1 MDTLFALETGNN
13 ILGTSLLDNFI
24 IPYHNAA
31 TFQTA
36 CFQLQRNN
44 RKHATVI
51 WQFKK
56 LRLCMRKRA
65 RSMKTCWHLIF
76 DSSNRSLQQW
86 VLQIWKPI
94 SNIIWVWINDV
105 RLLLSNQLQVTN
117 LKKYKNTHNL
127 TIWNSKNQTKQAN
140 ISFRQK
146 HATVIWQS
154 NKLRNMCERE
164 RQQKTWK
171 PTDRFLLRPI
181 SCIIKVSVDSFGL
194 LLIRVRWCCEL
205 MLLGYCYTNHR

>member
-1 MDTLFALETGNN
+1 
-13 ILGTSLLDNFI
+13 
-24 IPYHNAA
+24 
-31 TFQTA
+31 
-36 CFQLQRNN
+36 
-44 RKHATVI
+44 
-51 WQFKK
+51 
-56 LRLCMRKRA
+56 
-65 RSMKTCWHLIF
+65 MKTCWHLIF

-146 HATVIWQS
+146 HATVIWQL

-164 RQQKTWK
+164 RETAKNMKTYW
-171 PTDRFLLRPI
+171 PLPI
-181 SCIIKVSVDSFGL
+181 ETNFMYNQSVSWFFWATANPCEMMLWVDAVGL
-194 LLIRVRWCCEL
+194 LLYQSQV
-205 MLLGYCYTNHR
+205 TN

>member
-1 MDTLFALETGNN
+1 MWEREQEAWKPADIWSS
-13 ILGTSLLDNFI
+13 IL
-24 IPYHNAA
+24 
-31 TFQTA
+31 QTVHYYNEY
-36 CFQLQRNN
+36 CKFE
-44 RKHATVI
+44 
-51 WQFKK
+51 
-56 LRLCMRKRA
+56 
-65 RSMKTCWHLIF
+65 
-76 DSSNRSLQQW
+76 
-86 VLQIWKPI
+86 KPI

-105 RLLLSNQLQVTN
+105 RLLSSNQLQVKN
-117 LKKYKNTHNL
+117 LKKYKNTNNL

-146 HATVIWQS
+146 HATVIWQL